1 MEFGDGEATDCV
13 MNYTCITTDLWTA
26 QHQNRSYISVTA
38 HFIDDN
44 WKLQTRC
51 LETHEVSTAN
61 NLADELGKILIGT
74 LLVT

>member
-1 MEFGDGEATDCV
+1 

-26 QHQNRSYISVTA
+26 QHQISSYISVKA

-51 LETHEVSTAN
+51 LETHEVSTDHTAN
-61 NLADELGKILIGT
+61 NLADELGKILSYWIM
-74 LLVT
+74 